1 MSRSKLGRSVVDACA
16 DCGALGKIKLS
27 LLTFVACQLSI
38 GVQQVGHRLLGSN
51 LVSFLTIVD
60 QTWASINKGILICDE
75 CCSIHRTLGR
85 NVSYVNSLRKGTW
98 VPTQLAVSPV
108 IYSSFG
114 FC

>member
-51 LVSFLTIVD
+51 L
-60 QTWASINKGILICDE
+60 IL
-75 CCSIHRTLGR
+75 S
-85 NVSYVNSLRKGTW
+85 
-98 VPTQLAVSPV
+98 
-108 IYSSFG
+108 
-114 FC
+114 